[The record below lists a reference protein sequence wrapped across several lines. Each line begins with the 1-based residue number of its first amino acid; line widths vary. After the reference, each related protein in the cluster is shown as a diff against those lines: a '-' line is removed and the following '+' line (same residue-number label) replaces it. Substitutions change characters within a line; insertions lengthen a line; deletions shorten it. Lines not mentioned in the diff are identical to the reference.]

1 MVQKALLL
9 LSPRPLLLVLV
20 SMSLPSYVRL
30 FLGLSLTLVLL
41 LGCGC
46 RDDRQRNPDELVFVL
61 GTNPKNLD
69 PRFAQ
74 DAFSDKITR
83 LIFSPLLERRPDGS
97 VRGHLAE
104 SFEQRDETTYIVRL
118 RRNARFHDGSPV
130 TAADVAGTYRS
141 ILDPNLKTVKR
152 LFLKPIESIETPDD
166 HTVIFHLNEVN
177 APFPQVLSG
186 IGIAP
191 AQLLELH
198 GRDFVDHL
206 IGSGPFQFVSQVVDE
221 SIVLRRNPDW
231 FGGEVGIEMLRFKIV
246 PDATVR
252 VLEVMHGSADITQ
265 NDIPLHVIQRLNKQE
280 DLKVATSES
289 SLVKYLA
296 FNVDR
301 PTLADVR
308 VRQAVALAI
317 NREPII
323 EYKLRNYAT
332 LARSFLHPASWAYE
346 PESRSW
352 AHDPARARALLDEAG
367 YPVPSDGSP
376 RLTLV
381 YRTSMDSTAIAVAKI
396 LKRQLAEVGI
406 EMDLRTNEWGV
417 FFSDIIQGNFD
428 MYTLSGL
435 GIIDPDWYTYVVH
448 SDSFPPN
455 GANRPRYHNPR
466 IDELLNLGKITVE
479 TEARATIYREVQRI
493 LSEEVPLVPLWYEH
507 NVVVSGR
514 NVDGFE
520 PTPHGDFSSL
530 SRVRKTGP
538 R

>member
-1 MVQKALLL
+1 ME
-9 LSPRPLLLVLV
+9 R
-20 SMSLPSYVRL
+20 
-30 FLGLSLTLVLL
+30 
-41 LGCGC
+41 
-46 RDDRQRNPDELVFVL
+46 RDTPENELVFAL

-83 LIFSPLLERRPDGS
+83 LIFSPLLERLPDGS

-104 SFEQRDETTYIVRL
+104 SFEQTDETTYVVRL
-118 RRNARFHDGSPV
+118 RRDVTFHDGTPV

-141 ILDPNLKTVKR
+141 ILDPELKTVKR
-152 LFLKPIESIETPDD
+152 LFLKPIESIETPDPF
-166 HTVIFHLNEVN
+166 TVVFHLREVS

-191 AQLLELH
+191 VDLLDQH
-198 GRDFVDHL
+198 GRDFVKHL
-206 IGSGPFQFVSQVVDE
+206 VGSGPFRFESQVVDE
-221 SIVLRRNPDW
+221 SIVLRRNPNW
-231 FGGEVGIEMLRFKIV
+231 FGGPVGVETLRFKIV

-265 NDIPLHVIQRLNKQE
+265 NDIPLHVIERLAKQE
-280 DLKVATSES
+280 DLQVETSES

-301 PTLADVR
+301 PVLADVR
-308 VRQAVALAI
+308 VRQAIALAI
-317 NREPII
+317 DRKPIVR
-323 EYKLRNYAT
+323 YKLRGYAT
-332 LARSFLHPASWAYE
+332 LARSFLHPESWAYE
-346 PESRSW
+346 ERSTEW
-352 AHDPARARALLDEAG
+352 EHDPVRARALLDAAG
-367 YPVPSDGSP
+367 YPDPGDGRP
-376 RLTLV
+376 RLKLV
-381 YRTSMDSTAIAVAKI
+381 YRTSMNSTAIAVAKI

-417 FFSDIIQGNFD
+417 FFSDIIQGDFD

-435 GIIDPDWYTYVVH
+435 GIIDPDWYSYVVH

-455 GANRPRYHNPR
+455 GANRPRYSNPK
-466 IDELLNLGKITVE
+466 IDELLNLGKVTVDPP
-479 TEARATIYREVQRI
+479 ARAATYREVQRI
-493 LSEEVPLVPLWYEH
+493 LSDEIPILPLWYEH
-507 NVVVSGR
+507 NVIVSGR
-514 NVDGFE
+514 NVQGYE

-530 SRVRKTGP
+530 PRVEKRGP